1 MENNISNNGPPSA
14 PAIDRKYV
22 ASLSSSSVALGQC
35 LRSAL
40 ASIEYNQE
48 EEEQGPAKRIKLDS
62 DATDC
67 ILRTLGESMTDTQL
81 NQEDSTAPRV
91 LLKGRLDHYNRV
103 GQNWRIM
110 IDNVEIQ
117 ERPARLTERAKR
129 RTAKPLWNPDEEKS
143 ATLPDK
149 QEIQILAF
157 NDL

>member
-1 MENNISNNGPPSA
+1 MENNKSNNGPHSA
-14 PAIDRKYV
+14 PAMDRKYV

-35 LRSAL
+35 LKSAL
-40 ASIEYNQE
+40 ASVEYNQE
-48 EEEQGPAKRIKLDS
+48 EEEQGPAKRIKIDS

-67 ILRTLGESMTDTQL
+67 ILRTLGESMADTQL
-81 NQEDSTAPRV
+81 NQDDSAAPRV

-117 ERPARLTERAKR
+117 ERPARLSERPKR
-129 RTAKPLWNPDEEKS
+129 RTTKPLWNQDQEKS
-143 ATLPDK
+143 ATLSTQ